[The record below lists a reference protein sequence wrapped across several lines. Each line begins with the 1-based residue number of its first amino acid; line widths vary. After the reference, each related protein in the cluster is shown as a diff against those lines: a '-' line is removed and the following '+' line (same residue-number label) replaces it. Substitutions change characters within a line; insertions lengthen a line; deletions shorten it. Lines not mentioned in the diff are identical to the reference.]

1 MKESNM
7 RQEQAAA
14 TRRKLLDSAGKL
26 FAQNGYKGTSVRSIN
41 RNVGVA
47 DGLLYHY
54 FPGGKEEIFMTIVKE
69 SMKNFEQEL
78 ASEEMIAA
86 YEAMPIEEV
95 LDNMFLNFMNAI
107 EKHIDIMR
115 ILLKDNEAKEIIS
128 QERVEKMSSHREFW
142 FEKILEDKIK
152 SGELHE
158 MDCQMA
164 AHTINAI
171 LTSWLWERMCINKH
185 NFIIDDEKRQ
195 RMINYHVSLWKK

>member
-86 YEAMPIEEV
+86 Y
-95 LDNMFLNFMNAI
+95 
-107 EKHIDIMR
+107 
-115 ILLKDNEAKEIIS
+115 
-128 QERVEKMSSHREFW
+128 
-142 FEKILEDKIK
+142 
-152 SGELHE
+152 
-158 MDCQMA
+158 
-164 AHTINAI
+164 
-171 LTSWLWERMCINKH
+171 
-185 NFIIDDEKRQ
+185 
-195 RMINYHVSLWKK
+195 

>member
-107 EKHIDIMR
+107 EKHT
-115 ILLKDNEAKEIIS
+115 
-128 QERVEKMSSHREFW
+128 
-142 FEKILEDKIK
+142 
-152 SGELHE
+152 GE
-158 MDCQMA
+158 
-164 AHTINAI
+164 
-171 LTSWLWERMCINKH
+171 S
-185 NFIIDDEKRQ
+185 
-195 RMINYHVSLWKK
+195 

>member
-158 MDCQMA
+158 MNIFTV
-164 AHTINAI
+164 H
-171 LTSWLWERMCINKH
+171 L
-185 NFIIDDEKRQ
+185 
-195 RMINYHVSLWKK
+195 MI